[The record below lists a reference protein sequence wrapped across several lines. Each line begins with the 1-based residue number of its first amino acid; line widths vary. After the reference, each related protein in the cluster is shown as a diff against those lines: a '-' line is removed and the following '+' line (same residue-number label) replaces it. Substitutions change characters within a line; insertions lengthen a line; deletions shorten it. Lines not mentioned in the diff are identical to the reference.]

1 VAHGIDLEFIPL
13 YHKTNKQT
21 NEQRKKPQLLFGVG
35 TTGNGEGEW
44 RGRRRV
50 NMVNV
55 LDTLG

>member
-1 VAHGIDLEFIPL
+1 VVQGVDPEFKPL
-13 YHKTNKQT
+13 FHKTN
-21 NEQRKKPQLLFGVG
+21 RLSKKKKTQLLFGVG

-44 RGRRRV
+44 RGRRV